1 MVENYKNVS
10 DEEIVEQIR
19 GGNYE
24 LVPVIFGRYEKQ
36 VRYYVEKY
44 CRESDREDAS
54 QEASLALYS
63 AIKDYDKNKSAFSS
77 FASLCIK
84 RAGYGSCKKSKQEE
98 EYSRGAF

>member
-1 MVENYKNVS
+1 MRSIFVENYKNVS

-84 RAGYGSCKKSKQEE
+84 RAVTDLVK
-98 EYSRGAF
+98 